1 MVQFLYAEIN
11 IVCIILLLIM
21 FWMSVKKIAVIPTD
35 QRIFNMMLLCNI
47 LVCIVDTVMWVLEGV
62 PGSFARYINIISTT
76 IYYILNPLMCCIW
89 IFYSDFK
96 LYEDINSLR
105 KREPFYMILTVIVTV
120 MALASPFTHWL
131 FTINE
136 KNHYMRGELFLAMA
150 IPCFLYL
157 GYSFFMTVHEIR
169 KNGWNE
175 NRNCYFYLLVF
186 PIAILALAIL
196 QTLFFGLSLI
206 WVGSTLALFSIYINM
221 QNTEL
226 SVDPLTGLFNRSRLD
241 KHLYRAIRTEHE
253 GELFVILLDIDCF
266 KSINDTFGHL
276 VGDDALRQTA
286 KILHSACR
294 KKGYFIARMGGDEFM
309 IVGEAHSEPEVRQ
322 QIKTIEGAVAK
333 FNSADTKPY
342 TISLSIGHALYRKG
356 VTTDSLIA
364 EADVKMY
371 RQKQIHKE
379 KCLL

>member
-1 MVQFLYAEIN
+1 
-11 IVCIILLLIM
+11 M
-21 FWMSVKKIAVIPTD
+21 FWMSVKKIALIPTD